1 MNLNCKFLM
10 TVTGHLNHGLSKKH
24 MGLLGGNKN
33 GAYFIT
39 DKTRKFRLVPD
50 IGYRDIRSLS
60 KDSTALI
67 SR

>member
-24 MGLLGGNKN
+24 QTRL
-33 GAYFIT
+33 T
-39 DKTRKFRLVPD
+39 SDKTRKFRLVPD